1 MLRRPPSRIELKLED
16 KAEYEEYRKRRK
28 KFKRK
33 KRKERGDQGMNESM
47 ASSVGDQSMEV
58 SEDASQ
64 DSSLDGLTPP
74 GPRAA
79 RARADRIGLRK

>member
-1 MLRRPPSRIELKLED
+1 
-16 KAEYEEYRKRRK
+16 
-28 KFKRK
+28 
-33 KRKERGDQGMNESM
+33 MNESM
-47 ASSVGDQSMEV
+47 TSSVGDQSMEV